1 MPSNSKI
8 DANRRNSQL
17 STGPRSD
24 AGKSVVARNAC
35 KHNLTSLN
43 IAIAGEDLEEFQ
55 ILLHETAIDLSPR
68 STIEN
73 ALVQQ
78 IAYTEWKLL
87 RIARWETE
95 IINAAMSRREAYC
108 QKLFGET
115 PAEALTRLHR
125 YEAQIRRAW
134 HTALREIRIQQKFGT
149 SASQPIPAPRA
160 IVLNQN
166 DVLSAPEIDET
177 NPNSRNPAQPDD
189 SRLPVHASHGP
200 TVI

>member
-24 AGKSVVARNAC
+24 AGKSAVARNAC
-35 KHNLTSLN
+35 NHNLTSLN

-55 ILLHETAIDLSPR
+55 ILLHETAIDLGPR

-78 IAYTEWKLL
+78 IAYAEWKLL

-134 HTALREIRIQQKFGT
+134 HTALREMRVQQEL
-149 SASQPIPAPRA
+149 APPAPQPFVDPA
-160 IVLNQN
+160 IMLIPNEKHPAN
-166 DVLSAPEIDET
+166 EIDET
-177 NPNSRNPAQPDD
+177 KPI
-189 SRLPVHASHGP
+189 ASNGVP
-200 TVI
+200 EGVQIR

>member
-8 DANRRNSQL
+8 EANRRNSQL

-24 AGKSVVARNAC
+24 AGKLVVARNAC

-55 ILLHETAIDLSPR
+55 ILLHETAIDLVPR

-78 IAYTEWKLL
+78 IAYAEWKLL
-87 RIARWETE
+87 RIAQWETDL
-95 IINAAMSRREAYC
+95 INAAMSRREANC

-115 PAEALTRLHR
+115 PAEALIRLHR
-125 YEAQIRRAW
+125 YESQVRRAW
-134 HTALREIRIQQKFGT
+134 HAALREIRVHQK
-149 SASQPIPAPRA
+149 SAASSTVPPPLPDTLA
-160 IVLNQN
+160 IMLKENDALLN
-166 DVLSAPEIDET
+166 PETDET
-177 NPNSRNPAQPDD
+177 NPSTPGSPRSTPPAGA
-189 SRLPVHASHGP
+189 R
-200 TVI
+200 

>member
-1 MPSNSKI
+1 MSSNSKI

-43 IAIAGEDLEEFQ
+43 IAIAGEDLDEFH
-55 ILLHETAIDLSPR
+55 ILLHETAIDVAPR

-78 IAYTEWKLL
+78 IAYAEWKLL

-95 IINAAMSRREAYC
+95 IISAAMSRREAYC

-134 HTALREIRIQQKFGT
+134 HTALREIRIQQEL
-149 SASQPIPAPRA
+149 APPAPQPFVDPA
-160 IVLNQN
+160 TMLETKES
-166 DVLSAPEIDET
+166 LPEPEIDET
-177 NPNSRNPAQPDD
+177 NPNTPGSPSSAPPAGA
-189 SRLPVHASHGP
+189 R
-200 TVI
+200 

>member
-8 DANRRNSQL
+8 DANRRNAQL

-35 KHNLTSLN
+35 KHNLSSIN
-43 IAIAGEDLEEFQ
+43 IALAGEDLEEFQ
-55 ILLHETAIDLSPR
+55 ILLQETAIDLAPR
-68 STIEN
+68 SSIEN

-78 IAYTEWKLL
+78 IAYAEWKLL

-95 IINAAMSRREAYC
+95 IINAAISRREAYC

-125 YEAQIRRAW
+125 YESQVRRAW
-134 HTALREIRIQQKFGT
+134 HAALREIRVHQK
-149 SASQPIPAPRA
+149 SAASSSAAPP
-160 IVLNQN
+160 LPTPLKQN
-166 DVLSAPEIDET
+166 DLPLDAEIDKT
-177 NPNSRNPAQPDD
+177 NPTPLPSSQISTNPTRPGD
-189 SRLPVHASHGP
+189 SKC
-200 TVI
+200 